1 MRESSVSE
9 RHSRR
14 FRWKWLLVALVILL
28 VIAAAGVAWLAW
40 MVAPQRHPGLD
51 YTELDTTAKI
61 QTMIQQK
68 RLEITLSPQEFN
80 QLARK
85 ELLDHQE
92 DYPLGLHIKGADFTW
107 QGNVVQADLT
117 GDYLGIP
124 FGALLDFDARLQ
136 GNQLVLTHR
145 HTTVQ
150 HGEWTGALLEPI
162 DISLTKYFPAIV
174 EVKQMEF
181 GKNEVLVRFRLDLFK
196 LPRLLMR

>member
-1 MRESSVSE
+1 MNESSGSG
-9 RHSRR
+9 RHHRR
-14 FRWKWLLVALVILL
+14 FRWKWLLVVFVILL

-92 DYPLGLHIKGADFTW
+92 DYPAGLHIQGADFTW
-107 QGNVVQADLT
+107 KGNVVQADLT

-136 GNQLVLTHR
+136 DNQLVLTHQ
-145 HTTVQ
+145 HTTVH
-150 HGEWTGALLEPI
+150 HGQWAGAMLEPV

-181 GKNEVLVRFRLDLFK
+181 GENEIKVRFRLDLLK